1 MDYQAA
7 MQLIFVV
14 NMDADEFLR
23 SLANVNV
30 TTDLQHRP
38 IGGTMYVY
46 QWSDNIKKDD
56 WRADAY
62 RWRQVGSAK
71 SMKSSTTDLKKFY
84 SE

>member
-14 NMDADEFLR
+14 NMDADEVLH

-46 QWSDNIKKDD
+46 QWSDNSKKDD
-56 WRADAY
+56 WRAECRRLPLATG
-62 RWRQVGSAK
+62 RFREVNEVFHNR
-71 SMKSSTTDLKKFY
+71 L
-84 SE
+84 EEVL